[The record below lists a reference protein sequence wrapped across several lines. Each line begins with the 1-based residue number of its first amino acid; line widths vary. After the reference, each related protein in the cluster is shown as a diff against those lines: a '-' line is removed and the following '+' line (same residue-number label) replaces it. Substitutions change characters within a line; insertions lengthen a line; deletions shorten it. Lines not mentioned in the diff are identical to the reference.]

1 MGIPYANIKNYIKIV
16 QTELK
21 IEKLNIFAQGQPEDE
36 QKRGNYGRNKKFIW
50 IWKNISKR
58 PE

>member
-21 IEKLNIFAQGQPEDE
+21 IEKLNIFAQGQLEDE
-36 QKRGNYGRNKKFIW
+36 QKRGKNGRNKKFIW

-58 PE
+58 PK